1 MDDDKT
7 KSINFEVIPG
17 WENLNEEVLLCKG
30 GTFELAEAKLKELQN
45 WRITK
50 VYDEVDDKKQ
60 SSISAR
66 WVLTKK
72 LIEVKTQVKARLVT
86 RGFEDAGRDDG
97 GNDSPTC
104 GRENLKN

>member
-1 MDDDKT
+1 M
-7 KSINFEVIPG
+7 
-17 WENLNEEVLLCKG
+17 
-30 GTFELAEAKLKELQN
+30 
-45 WRITK
+45 
-50 VYDEVDDKKQ
+50 YDEVDDKKQ